1 MFKVISNFRNPETD
15 PYLIFLQEK
24 YKEYPFTF
32 WYDKF
37 PDSAEQLRINPY
49 NFLFLHEPNEFFG
62 YHNIAIS
69 TYDWFSGIFTWN
81 NDVLSNVNNGILFTY
96 NGATLD
102 LDFIKQM
109 ENKEKEFEVSFLCG
123 TKKLVEG
130 HTLRHKVY
138 DLKNNINIP
147 NKWYYVLE
155 DYDVDNNVRPGY
167 QNYSKDISH
176 IPLGVDI
183 IGYGR
188 RVLFE
193 NSMFNVVIENVNS
206 LNWYNKI
213 GDNFLSKTIPI
224 YWDVI
229 ILVIL
234 DMMKEV

>member
-1 MFKVISNFRNPETD
+1 MFKIISNFRNPETD

-24 YKEYPFTF
+24 YKKYPFTF

-37 PDSAEQLRINPY
+37 PDSGEQLSINPY

-69 TYDWFSGIFTWN
+69 TYNLFSGIFTWN
-81 NDVLSNVNNGILFTY
+81 NDVLSNISNGILFTY

-138 DLKNNINIP
+138 DLKNN
-147 NKWYYVLE
+147 
-155 DYDVDNNVRPGY
+155 
-167 QNYSKDISH
+167 
-176 IPLGVDI
+176 
-183 IGYGR
+183 
-188 RVLFE
+188 
-193 NSMFNVVIENVNS
+193 
-206 LNWYNKI
+206 KI
-213 GDNFLSKTIPI
+213 GRASCRER
-224 YWDVI
+224 V
-229 ILVIL
+229 
-234 DMMKEV
+234 